1 MASRIGEEIEISP
14 VELASRLARK
24 AKINLASGTPDPRLI
39 PLEEIMRA
47 YQEVI
52 EKYKSTAFS
61 YPGAGGQE
69 ELVKE
74 IEKYLPG
81 LGLSKGDDEVVVTS
95 GAQHAMELLGKYFL
109 EDDVIAVE
117 NPTFIETFNSL
128 KLRSSSVIPIN
139 VDGRG
144 IVTEQLRETL
154 RIVKIKLLYV
164 IPNCHN
170 PAGINMGDDRRREI
184 VELAEQYDF
193 YVIEDDPYRPIAGEV
208 PPAIKSYDKYGRVIY
223 VSSFSK
229 VIAPGLRIGFILAR
243 KDIAEKVS
251 LLEQLDFSTSTVN
264 QYVVAHLLRN
274 QVVTSRMNLLANH
287 YKRKL
292 ELMSKV
298 LHEEGFHKFNK
309 AECGFFQLVD
319 LEKDSWKVF
328 QEAVKMG
335 LSFVP
340 AKPFF
345 LKGGETMARLSVS
358 VASEEEIVEGVRILR
373 KAVDAV

>member
-24 AKINLASGTPDPRLI
+24 SKINLASGSPDPRLI
-39 PLEEIMRA
+39 PLEEIRRA
-47 YQEVI
+47 YDEVI
-52 EKYKSTAFS
+52 EKYKSAAFS

-74 IEKYLPG
+74 IEMYLSK
-81 LGLSKGDDEVVVTS
+81 LGLNKGEDEVVVTS

-109 EDDVIAVE
+109 EGDVIAVE

-128 KLRSSSVIPIN
+128 KLRSSSVIPISL
-139 VDGRG
+139 DEKG
-144 IVTEQLRETL
+144 IVMEQLRQML
-154 RIVKIKLLYV
+154 KLVKVKLLYV

-170 PAGINMGDDRRREI
+170 PAGVNMSDDRRREI
-184 VELAEQYDF
+184 AELAEQYDF

-208 PPAIKSYDKYGRVIY
+208 PPPIKGYDRYGRVIY

-229 VIAPGLRIGFILAR
+229 ILAPGLRIGFILA
-243 KDIAEKVS
+243 KKEIAEKVS
-251 LLEQLDFSTSTVN
+251 LLEQLDFSTSTIN
-264 QYVVAHLLRN
+264 QYVVAMLLKN
-274 QVVTSRMNLLANH
+274 QVVTSRMGLLAGH

-298 LHEEGFHKFNK
+298 LREEGFHRFNK
-309 AECGFFQLVD
+309 AECGFFQLID

-358 VASEEEIVEGVRILR
+358 VASEEEIVEGVRLLR
-373 KAVDAV
+373 KAVDKV